1 MTIVNLIAANTN
13 EITFAPRSIE
23 EEVIQNIRT
32 ILTTQRGSVPLDR
45 DFGLDISIIDQ
56 PVNRIR
62 ALLTTDIIETVE
74 RYEPRAEVT
83 AVGFSGDGA
92 EGVIVPHVKV
102 VIHV

>member
-1 MTIVNLIAANTN
+1 MNAEIVAAYLP
-13 EITFAPRSIE
+13 EISFAPKTE
-23 EEVIQNIRT
+23 AEEVIQNVRT
-32 ILTTQRGSVPLDR
+32 ILTTRRGSVPLDR
-45 DFGLDISIIDQ
+45 SFGMNTSIIDQ

-83 AVGFSGDGA
+83 AVDFSGDGA
-92 EGVIVPHVKV
+92 EGIILPRVKV